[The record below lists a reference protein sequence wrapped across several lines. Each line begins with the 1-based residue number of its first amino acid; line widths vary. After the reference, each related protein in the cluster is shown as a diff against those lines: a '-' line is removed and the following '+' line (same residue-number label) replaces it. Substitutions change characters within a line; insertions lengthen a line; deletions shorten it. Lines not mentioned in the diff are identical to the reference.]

1 MKLTRYT
8 DYALRVII
16 YLGSRDDGLSS
27 IAEISALYDISR
39 NNLMKVV
46 QDLAHLGYI
55 ETIRGRAGGIRL
67 GRPAREINLG
77 TLIRHTE
84 KSLAMVDCSACVIAP
99 VCGLPGVLNEATQAF
114 FAVLDNYTL
123 ADLLVQRR
131 HFASIPI
138 FSDL

>member
-27 IAEISALYDISR
+27 IAEISALYAISR

-55 ETIRGRAGGIRL
+55 EAIRGRSGGIRL
-67 GRPAREINLG
+67 GRRPQDINLG
-77 TLIRHTE
+77 TLVRHTE
-84 KSLAMVDCSACVIAP
+84 KHIHLVDCNQCVISPA
-99 VCGLPGVLNEATQAF
+99 CGLPGVLDEATRAF
-114 FAVLDNYTL
+114 FAVLDKYTL
-123 ADLLVQRR
+123 ADLLLQRH
-131 HFASIPI
+131 HFKELMI
-138 FSDL
+138 FSE